1 MVSQT
6 VREYL
11 DYADLPAIG
20 VLAGVA
26 AILGIAVAVKL
37 FGSGTPLEP
46 LMLQCTEPQVIQ
58 FTFHAKRIERDD
70 NTYIITG
77 KDGVVVRFEKSAYAY
92 CLVVPEKEGG

>member
-1 MVSQT
+1 M
-6 VREYL
+6 L
-11 DYADLPAIG
+11 KALK
-20 VLAGVA
+20 LAGVWITLIA
-26 AILGIAVAVKL
+26 GSSLLGYLAGWILARFVFHLGDEKL
-37 FGSGTPLEP
+37 V
-46 LMLQCTEPQVIQ
+46 LQCTEPKVAQ